1 MQISVSGKN
10 MDTGAAFQT
19 HAEDALNGV
28 VNKYFDRAVSGHVT
42 LEKADAGF
50 RVKTRVALSRRIE
63 LEATG
68 YAHNAHAALD
78 AAIEHAEK
86 RLRRHKRRLKNH
98 RNIVTPLEEDDV
110 LPAPMLV
117 YAAAEQ
123 LEAAVMDG
131 EAGEMPPHGAY
142 GLELA
147 HKHIPEMV
155 RYAGLDRAPI
165 FMPSV
170 GNFYAGM
177 LVHLPLHAASL
188 NRALTAADIHDV
200 YAAQFGDSP
209 FIRMGAP
216 QAGDPEVAAMML
228 DASAL
233 AGCDHM
239 EIFVFAN
246 ADESQFWL
254 TARLDNLGKG
264 ASGAAV
270 QNMNIALGLDETAGL
285 SV

>member
-28 VNKYFDRAVSGHVT
+28 VSKYFDRAVSGHVT

-98 RNIVTPLEEDDV
+98 RNAVTPAEEDDV
-110 LPAPMLV
+110 LPATMLV

-123 LEAAVMDG
+123 LEVAAMDG
-131 EAGEMPPHGAY
+131 EADMPPVVAELAY
-142 GLELA
+142 DIEMLTVEQAVMRLELSDAPMLMFRNAA
-147 HKHIPEMV
+147 H
-155 RYAGLDRAPI
+155 
-165 FMPSV
+165 
-170 GNFYAGM
+170 
-177 LVHLPLHAASL
+177 
-188 NRALTAADIHDV
+188 
-200 YAAQFGDSP
+200 
-209 FIRMGAP
+209 
-216 QAGDPEVAAMML
+216 
-228 DASAL
+228 
-233 AGCDHM
+233 
-239 EIFVFAN
+239 
-246 ADESQFWL
+246 
-254 TARLDNLGKG
+254 
-264 ASGAAV
+264 
-270 QNMNIALGLDETAGL
+270 LGLNVVHRREDGSIGWIDPRGVRRL
-285 SV
+285 NS

>member
-98 RNIVTPLEEDDV
+98 RNAVTPAEEDDV
-110 LPAPMLV
+110 LPATMLV

-123 LEAAVMDG
+123 LEVAAMDG
-131 EAGEMPPHGAY
+131 EADMPPIVAELAY
-142 GLELA
+142 DIEMLTVEQAVMRLELSDAPMLMFRNAA
-147 HKHIPEMV
+147 H
-155 RYAGLDRAPI
+155 
-165 FMPSV
+165 
-170 GNFYAGM
+170 
-177 LVHLPLHAASL
+177 
-188 NRALTAADIHDV
+188 
-200 YAAQFGDSP
+200 
-209 FIRMGAP
+209 
-216 QAGDPEVAAMML
+216 
-228 DASAL
+228 
-233 AGCDHM
+233 
-239 EIFVFAN
+239 
-246 ADESQFWL
+246 
-254 TARLDNLGKG
+254 
-264 ASGAAV
+264 
-270 QNMNIALGLDETAGL
+270 LGLNVVHRREDGSIGWIDPRGVRRL
-285 SV
+285 NS